1 MMLRRFALPPLQ
13 KLLYGLFVCFCLA
26 CGIELLRRG
35 LPGYLAVDWANCH
48 EGDWLADWR
57 GAQLFRIGMSPFTQE
72 GLNAM
77 GHANNP
83 FGHAPP
89 APFVFL
95 PFTDLPKALVA
106 EFAALSGL
114 MLLPIHIY
122 LTTKEL
128 KFPAPVATTALA
140 TAAVVST
147 MWMHYHFDAIQSSE
161 LIAFLY
167 VLAWWSLR
175 RRMDVRAG
183 LLIGFAATLKLY
195 PGLMIFMLLA
205 ARRFRAFLAA
215 STVFVGVALYMTRVY
230 GIHGWIQ
237 FAANQGPIAHNWM
250 GNMQNTSLYGLVARV
265 LSPFHPDTVQVSPRF
280 KAIAIV
286 ISIVLVAL
294 SVWVCWGPTK
304 RAKKADPSA
313 IDLPFVLFSL
323 LSAFLNAWAWEHYFC
338 LILQPMFVL
347 LAVYWRSF
355 HATLREFCD
364 NACSAR
370 KLFTVAAVSAF
381 AIGVLFFLARVLSV
395 NYWTREQFAILWRN
409 HHLPFYYQQLH
420 VIQVATYSPWI
431 VVIVLCFGAL
441 LLSWRLKLAGRS
453 DQRNT

>member
-128 KFPAPVATTALA
+128 KFPAPLPPRQPPLPLPLRAPRLPPPPPARPPGGPPPPPPPPPP
-140 TAAVVST
+140 
-147 MWMHYHFDAIQSSE
+147 
-161 LIAFLY
+161 
-167 VLAWWSLR
+167 R
-175 RRMDVRAG
+175 RRRGGAG
-183 LLIGFAATLKLY
+183 GE
-195 PGLMIFMLLA
+195 G
-205 ARRFRAFLAA
+205 
-215 STVFVGVALYMTRVY
+215 G
-230 GIHGWIQ
+230 
-237 FAANQGPIAHNWM
+237 QG
-250 GNMQNTSLYGLVARV
+250 TSA
-265 LSPFHPDTVQVSPRF
+265 
-280 KAIAIV
+280 
-286 ISIVLVAL
+286 
-294 SVWVCWGPTK
+294 
-304 RAKKADPSA
+304 
-313 IDLPFVLFSL
+313 
-323 LSAFLNAWAWEHYFC
+323 
-338 LILQPMFVL
+338 
-347 LAVYWRSF
+347 
-355 HATLREFCD
+355 
-364 NACSAR
+364 
-370 KLFTVAAVSAF
+370 
-381 AIGVLFFLARVLSV
+381 
-395 NYWTREQFAILWRN
+395 
-409 HHLPFYYQQLH
+409 
-420 VIQVATYSPWI
+420 PW
-431 VVIVLCFGAL
+431 
-441 LLSWRLKLAGRS
+441 
-453 DQRNT
+453 

>member
-1 MMLRRFALPPLQ
+1 MMLRRFALSPLQ
-13 KLLYGLFVCFCLA
+13 KLLYGSFVFFCLVW
-26 CGIELLRRG
+26 GLELLRRG
-35 LPGYLAVDWANCH
+35 LPGYLVVDWPNCH

-77 GHANNP
+77 GHATNP

-95 PFTDLPKALVA
+95 LFADFPKALMA
-106 EFAALSGL
+106 ELAALSGW
-114 MLLPIHIY
+114 MILPIHIY

-128 KFPAPVATTALA
+128 KFPAPVATAFVA
-140 TAAVVST
+140 TAAVITT
-147 MWMHYHFDAIQSSE
+147 MWMHYNFIVIQSSE

-167 VLAWWSLR
+167 VLAWRSLR
-175 RRMDVRAG
+175 RRMDVR
-183 LLIGFAATLKLY
+183 LY
-195 PGLMIFMLLA
+195 PGLMIVMLLA

-215 STVFVGVALYMTRVY
+215 SAVFVGVAMYMTSVY

-237 FAANQGPIAHNWM
+237 FATNQGPISDNWM
-250 GNMQNTSLYGLVARV
+250 GNLQNSSLYGLVPRV
-265 LSPFHPDTVQVSPRF
+265 LAPFSSDTVSVLPKF

-286 ISIVLVAL
+286 ISIGLVAL
-294 SVWVCWGPTK
+294 SVLVCWGPTK
-304 RAKKADPSA
+304 RAKHADPSA

-338 LILQPMFVL
+338 LIVQPMFVL

-364 NACSAR
+364 NLCSVR
-370 KLFTVAAVSAF
+370 KLLVVAAVSAF
-381 AIGVLFFLARVLSV
+381 AIGMLFFLARVLSV
-395 NYWTREQFAILWRN
+395 NYWTRGQFGLLWRTY
-409 HHLPFYYQQLH
+409 HLPFYYKQLH
-420 VIQVATYSPWI
+420 VMEAATFGPWI
-431 VVIVLCFGAL
+431 VMIALSFGAL
-441 LLSWRLKLAGRS
+441 LFSWRLRPAVRS
-453 DQRNT
+453 DERNA

>member
-1 MMLRRFALPPLQ
+1 MLRRFAPSPLQ

-26 CGIELLRRG
+26 WALELLRRG
-35 LPGYLAVDWANCH
+35 LPGYLVVDWANCH

-77 GHANNP
+77 GHSTNP

-106 EFAALSGL
+106 ELVALSAL
-114 MLLPIHIY
+114 MILPIHIY

-128 KFPAPVATTALA
+128 KFPAPIATTALA
-140 TAAVVST
+140 TAAVITT
-147 MWMHYHFDAIQSSE
+147 MWMHYHFTVIQSSE

-215 STVFVGVALYMTRVY
+215 STVFFGVAMYMTRGY
-230 GIHGWIQ
+230 GIQGWIQ
-237 FAANQGPIAHNWM
+237 FAANQGPISINWM
-250 GNMQNTSLYGLVARV
+250 GNMQNSSVYGLVSRLLA
-265 LSPFHPDTVQVSPRF
+265 PFHPDTVQVEPTF

-304 RAKKADPSA
+304 RAKEADPSA

-323 LSAFLNAWAWEHYFC
+323 LSAFLNSWAWEHYFC
-338 LILQPMFVL
+338 LIIQPMFVL

-355 HATLREFCD
+355 YATLREFCD
-364 NACSAR
+364 DACSAR
-370 KLFTVAAVSAF
+370 KLLTVAAISAF

-395 NYWTREQFAILWRN
+395 NYWTREQFAILWRK
-409 HHLPFYYQQLH
+409 HPLPFYYQQLH
-420 VIQVATYSPWI
+420 AIQAATYGPWI
-431 VVIVLCFGAL
+431 VVIVLSFGAL
-441 LLSWRLKLAGRS
+441 LLSRQLKLVTRS
-453 DQRNT
+453 DRPNT